1 MDQAHRQPA
10 AEFVD
15 PMIGRRVGSYRV
27 QRLLGHGGM
36 GTVYLATSDDG
47 RHQVAIKMIRPGMDT
62 EYVIRRFQKEQQYLA
77 TLDHTNIARVFDSGT
92 TDQGLPY
99 FVMEYVE
106 GQAINIYCDER
117 SLSATERLQLFQ
129 LVCAAVD
136 SAH

>member
-1 MDQAHRQPA
+1 MDRAQAHWQPA

-47 RHQVAIKMIRPGMDT
+47 GNHEVAIKMIRPGMDT
-62 EYVIRRFQKEQQYLA
+62 EYVIRRFRKEQQYLA
-77 TLDHTNIARVFDSGT
+77 TLDHANIARVFDSGT

-99 FVMEYVE
+99 FVMEYVA
-106 GQAINIYCDER
+106 GQPINI
-117 SLSATERLQLFQ
+117 
-129 LVCAAVD
+129 
-136 SAH
+136 